1 MDCQL
6 IGFDPVQCRPDW
18 LICQVLPVCPPA
30 TRPSVNSDNKSR
42 MEDDLTH
49 KYCDIIKTNRALK
62 AKLEKEV
69 VAKNQEEVIRN
80 SKVINDWYQL
90 LQYHVATLVNNKI
103 SGLPPAQQRSGRPLK
118 SI

>member
-1 MDCQL
+1 
-6 IGFDPVQCRPDW
+6 
-18 LICQVLPVCPPA
+18 
-30 TRPSVNSDNKSR
+30 

-69 VAKNQEEVIRN
+69 SVMNTESNTKIKN

-90 LQYHVATLVNNKI
+90 LQYHVATLVNNNI
-103 SGLPPAQQRSGRPLK
+103 SGLPPA
-118 SI
+118 